1 MSHNATPNTS
11 RVELRKTLT
20 LVPVV
25 MMGLAYMQPMTLFD
39 TFGIVSGMT
48 DGHVPTAYAFA
59 LIAILFTAL
68 IFTKNRQSLSLRN
81 RKKWGNF
88 LLTRWRSP

>member
-1 MSHNATPNTS
+1 MSHNVTPNTS

-39 TFGIVSGMT
+39 TFGIVSGMRAST
-48 DGHVPTAYAFA
+48 
-59 LIAILFTAL
+59 L
-68 IFTKNRQSLSLRN
+68 
-81 RKKWGNF
+81 
-88 LLTRWRSP
+88 

>member
-20 LVPVV
+20 LIPVV

-39 TFGIVSGMT
+39 TFGIVS
-48 DGHVPTAYAFA
+48 A
-59 LIAILFTAL
+59 
-68 IFTKNRQSLSLRN
+68 
-81 RKKWGNF
+81 
-88 LLTRWRSP
+88 LLTVTLQRRTPLRWSPSSLPR

>member
-20 LVPVV
+20 LIPVV

-39 TFGIVSGMT
+39 TFGIVS
-48 DGHVPTAYAFA
+48 A
-59 LIAILFTAL
+59 
-68 IFTKNRQSLSLRN
+68 
-81 RKKWGNF
+81 
-88 LLTRWRSP
+88 LLTVMWQRRMPLHWSLFSLQR

>member
-20 LVPVV
+20 LIPVV

-39 TFGIVSGMT
+39 TFGIVSGLT
-48 DGHVPTAYAFA
+48 DGHVPTACLA
-59 LIAILFTAL
+59 
-68 IFTKNRQSLSLRN
+68 
-81 RKKWGNF
+81 
-88 LLTRWRSP
+88 

>member
-20 LVPVV
+20 LIPVV

-39 TFGIVSGMT
+39 TFGIVSGLT
-48 DGHVPTAYAFA
+48 DGHVPTAYGFA

-68 IFTKNRQSLSLRN
+68 SYGNWCAVIRLPVPPTPMPRN
-81 RKKWGNF
+81 PSAR
-88 LLTRWRSP
+88 R